1 MQPRIMTTSKKAI
14 TIPKYSGAS
23 DDVPFDKWLRLFEVK
38 TAAAAW
44 TERDKLCNFSDY
56 LEGEA
61 FRWYLTEVFDTGT
74 AWEDLVACMTE
85 RFASAIAD
93 PFRQFIHCR
102 LKSGQSLKEY
112 YDEKMCLGRLA
123 ELKDAHL
130 ISGLIDGLPAE
141 MEMALA
147 GLTPSTPA
155 AWLLAALRVEA
166 AMNRAKSHRVPPGR
180 HAQINAPSGNS
191 YQRPP
196 NTPGQ
201 AHMSECRHCAMA
213 GLPRQM
219 HWHNECPRRASI
231 SALATNQ
238 GNEEGDPKLC

>member
-1 MQPRIMTTSKKAI
+1 MPYIMTTSKKAI
-14 TIPKYSGAS
+14 NIPKYSGTPE
-23 DDVPFDKWLRLFEVK
+23 DVSFDKWLRLFEVK

-61 FRWYLTEVFDTGT
+61 FRWYLTEVFDTD
-74 AWEDLVACMTE
+74 ASWETLTQCMTQ
-85 RFASAIAD
+85 RFTSTVAD
-93 PFRQFIHCR
+93 PFRQFIHCQ
-102 LKSGQSLKEY
+102 LKPGQSLKDY
-112 YDEKMCLGRLA
+112 YNEKMSLGRLA
-123 ELKDAHL
+123 DLKDAHL
-130 ISGLIDGLPAE
+130 ISGLIDGLPAD

-147 GLTPSTPA
+147 GLNPSTPA
-155 AWLLAALRVEA
+155 TWLSAAQRVEST
-166 AMNRAKSHRVPPGR
+166 MQRVKSQRVLPGR
-180 HAQINAPSGNS
+180 NTQINAASGS
-191 YQRPP
+191 APQRPP
-196 NTPGQ
+196 NTRIRAP
-201 AHMSECRHCAMA
+201 ASECRHCAMH